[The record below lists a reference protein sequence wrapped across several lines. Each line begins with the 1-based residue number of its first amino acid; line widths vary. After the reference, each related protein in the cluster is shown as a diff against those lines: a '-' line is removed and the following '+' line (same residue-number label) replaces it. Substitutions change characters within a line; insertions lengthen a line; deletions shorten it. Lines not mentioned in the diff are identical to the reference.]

1 MPRKRVNRCPSWD
14 EHWGCAISP
23 AKRCSG
29 CPSADWHTESVGKS
43 DNGTTAEPSD
53 EKTKKTRK
61 SREQFY
67 KAYEWFRYPDV
78 VHVKKDCTH
87 SDVVCFKEFGS
98 AYMEVTDKPSEDTEI
113 YVKLPSFVK
122 YATRKIGLCID
133 RLRDDMNQ
141 MGTDFPHDYMPASD
155 SSRIEALH
163 TAIGILI
170 RLQSEIEKDGLSKLK
185 ED

>member
-1 MPRKRVNRCPSWD
+1 MERKRVNRCPSWD

-23 AKRCSG
+23 MKRCSC
-29 CPSADWHTESVGKS
+29 CPNADWHTESVGKS
-43 DNGTTAEPSD
+43 DNGTTAESRD
-53 EKTKKTRK
+53 KKTKKTRK

-67 KAYEWFRYPDV
+67 KAYEYFQYPDV
-78 VHVKKDCTH
+78 VHVKKDCMH

-98 AYMEVTDKPSEDTEI
+98 AYMEVTDKPGENTEI

-122 YATRKIGLCID
+122 YATRKIRLCID
-133 RLRDDMNQ
+133 RFRDDMNQ
-141 MGTDFPHDYMPASD
+141 MGTDFPHDYMPLSD
-155 SSRIEALH
+155 SSRIEELH

>member
-1 MPRKRVNRCPSWD
+1 MKRKRVNRCPSWD

-23 AKRCSG
+23 VKRCLG

-43 DNGTTAEPSD
+43 DNGTTAEPRD

-61 SREQFY
+61 AREQFY
-67 KAYEWFRYPDV
+67 KAYEWFQYPDV
-78 VHVKKDCTH
+78 VHVKKDGMH

-98 AYMEVTDKPSEDTEI
+98 AYMEVTDKPGENTEI
-113 YVKLPSFVK
+113 YVKLSSFVK

-133 RLRDDMNQ
+133 RLRDDMRL
-141 MGTDFPHDYMPASD
+141 PADYMQASD

-170 RLQSEIEKDGLSKLK
+170 SLQSEIEKDGLSKLK